1 MNFEERKQKLIFDC
15 YNSNGELKSDFT
27 KRFFIFLQDI
37 IISLMQDNDEFF
49 GQFLLKIEKNIDTS
63 ITVPI
68 ATNVKLN
75 GFNMFI
81 NPQLLLMFDEKEIK
95 ALLKH
100 EV

>member
-63 ITVPI
+63 KMKPPSFKMILTAVGDYAYKREDGILIVPV
-68 ATNVKLN
+68 TCLGN
-75 GFNMFI
+75 
-81 NPQLLLMFDEKEIK
+81 
-95 ALLKH
+95 
-100 EV
+100 